1 MLKPGGYVE
10 NNFGERGRIKDAF
23 VGGVPPHEM
32 RSTGTWIVVEW
43 HNGRATE
50 EFHHLKVRGLNLI
63 DGHWDIRV
71 VAPTPEEIGKE
82 LDAGEWVDAPERV
95 PPQTVSF
102 QASPLMAKVIC
113 AFAER
118 EGKTVSELIRGWIH
132 ERIKAEREKLKGV

>member
-10 NNFGERGRIKDAF
+10 CNFGKRGRIKETF

-32 RSTGTWIVVEW
+32 RTTGTWIVVEW
-43 HNGRATE
+43 HNGNVE
-50 EFHHLKVRGLNLI
+50 EFHHLMVRGLNLI

-82 LDAGEWVDAPERV
+82 MDAGEWVDAPERV

-102 QASPLMAKVIC
+102 QASPLMAKIIC
-113 AFAER
+113 EFAKR
-118 EGKTVSELIRGWIH
+118 QDKAVPDLVRGWIRDRILE
-132 ERIKAEREKLKGV
+132 ERKKIKGE